1 MQCSVRRAEDVRGAI
16 ELHARSR
23 AVRRPRFPLRMV
35 NAFLSGRSPSRPGIP
50 AEPTLPI
57 AEIQGGKR
65 RFRLVRGCLNMMSL
79 LRTSRLRTSLR
90 VKNNDMC

>member
-1 MQCSVRRAEDVRGAI
+1 
-16 ELHARSR
+16 
-23 AVRRPRFPLRMV
+23 MV
-35 NAFLSGRSPSRPGIP
+35 NAFLSEKSPGRCDMP

-57 AEIQGGKR
+57 AEIQGGNLSL
-65 RFRLVRGCLNMMSL
+65 RLVRGCNMMSP